1 MPKREQLFND
11 LRGEKSYGILLAAQM
26 GGVPNELQ
34 LIVQTAR
41 YDEAAQGLREGSAY
55 VIRVLGVREHR
66 ITLGIFGSLFVANGD
81 GHPILFHHNTP
92 RVTIQFEGM
101 AKDINE
107 LVLDIHQAYVLTFG
121 PWRELAGDI
130 NRSQPLVNLLAS
142 GQGTLGVFPKPAA
155 ERLEKVLRHHGLD
168 VTTDEEPFETED
180 EHGRSHLMT
189 LLGVGD
195 SYFVTVDYSVEQ
207 MGKAEGSEEG

>member
-1 MPKREQLFND
+1 MPQRDQLLSELQGD
-11 LRGEKSYGILLAAQM
+11 KDYGVFLAAQM

-34 LIVQTAR
+34 LIVQTAH
-41 YDEAAQGLREGSAY
+41 YDDAAQGLRERGAY

-66 ITLGIFGSLFVANGD
+66 ISLGVFGSLFTATGD
-81 GHPILFHHNTP
+81 EHPILFHHNTP
-92 RVTIQFEGM
+92 RVTLQFEG
-101 AKDINE
+101 KPQDIHE

-142 GQGTLGVFPKPAA
+142 GGGTLGKFPKPAA
-155 ERLEKVLRHHGLD
+155 ERLAKVLQHHGLT
-168 VTTDEEPFETED
+168 VTAEEEAFETED
-180 EHGRSHLMT
+180 EHGRSRLMT
-189 LLGVGD
+189 LLAVGD

-207 MGKAEGSEEG
+207 MGKAG